1 MNQILGAILL
11 YLISSCQ
18 IHTLAN
24 EREDS
29 IQLDWKKETG
39 PSFWE
44 AKVNSFDV
52 PSGAVVE
59 VKGPKNG
66 LIRVTDYQPTSIRG
80 TLISSNPIYVI
91 NPKGVVV
98 GPGVTMNDN
107 DNVYLCS
114 YPLDVED
121 QKRLIE
127 SQERLIKR
135 KNLYLSIIA
144 AFHCSRWF
152 SAEIKEGMIVKVCP
166 KEGVTNVGEVVTKET
181 NGLTIFMGSYEGTTG
196 WAMIYP
202 RTLGYSYE
210 EIRKLEIIALTNKDY
225 GNVSSNC
232 GFQIRPSS
240 HPLKIPLIIRHYQE
254 NKSSV
259 DRETEKRK
267 NEMKLAWKMAYDF
280 VPGPGVERP
289 SVSVHCY
296 SLPIDVSY
304 DKKFM
309 HDYLWL
315 GDIRVGGLSEI
326 KKEQGSFGRNG
337 ATIFP
342 NNPQPPTNHQQN
354 P

>member
-66 LIRVTDYQPTSIRG
+66 LIRVTGDQPTSIRG

-152 SAEIKEGMIVKVCP
+152 SAEIKEGMILKVYP

-202 RTLGYSYE
+202 RTLDYSYE

-326 KKEQGSFGRNG
+326 KEEQGSFGRNG

-342 NNPQPPTNHQQN
+342 NNPQSSTN

>member
-1 MNQILGAILL
+1 MNQILGAILS

-18 IHTLAN
+18 MHTLAN

-29 IQLDWKKETG
+29 IQLEWRKDTG
-39 PSFWE
+39 SSFWE
-44 AKVNSFDV
+44 AEVNSFDV

-66 LIRVTDYQPTSIRG
+66 LIRVTGDQPTSIRG

-152 SAEIKEGMIVKVCP
+152 SAEIKEGMILKVYP

-196 WAMIYP
+196 WAVIYP
-202 RTLGYSYE
+202 RTLDYSYE
-210 EIRKLEIIALTNKDY
+210 EIKKLEIIALTNKEY
-225 GNVSSNC
+225 GNVSSNY
-232 GFQIRPSS
+232 GFQIPPCS
-240 HPLKIPLIIRHYQE
+240 HPLKIPLINRQSQE
-254 NKSSV
+254 NKTSV
-259 DRETEKRK
+259 DTEIEKRK
-267 NEMKLAWKMAYDF
+267 KEMELAWKTAYDF

-289 SVSVHCY
+289 SVSIECY
-296 SLPIDVSY
+296 SSPIDVSTG
-304 DKKFM
+304 KKFM
-309 HDYLWL
+309 HEYLWL
-315 GDIRVGGLSEI
+315 GDIRLGGLSEI
-326 KKEQGSFGRNG
+326 KKVQGSFGRNG